1 MTLYKTT
8 QFFEIRLY
16 TFLFYHFTL
25 PFMNMNPKTTA
36 FLAGLFEGDGY
47 FGPVQFRLG
56 LCDQDIVEYV
66 AELLKTK
73 IRKIIPKNDSHQ
85 VLYETSLGRQ
95 NERDDLYFEL
105 YPWLGARRRMQV
117 RQALWQ
123 YPQSFFDQ
131 SLFDDPVKIELSQ
144 LPQIGEMSSEYTPS
158 PEEWAYFSGYFLAE
172 GSIGFDSR
180 SQQPYDRPSLNISS
194 TDQDVIAY
202 CAKLLSTPYREL
214 NRRTKKG
221 KKVFTITL
229 TNFEKLQWT
238 LKNIFPFVSVS
249 SRHRKKVEKALEEME
264 TRIDARRHS
273 SIQKSIRLNLQK
285 ELDMFEPKNAPNVD
299 WEELASI
306 FQERSFVYFVDTPST
321 YGIAKSVRLQ
331 VRSEDFQIIEKVAK
345 VFGKKVK
352 AIKHTKKT
360 KKPLYETQIEKKKYV
375 FWILKNVV
383 PFLTGNA
390 QMKVEE
396 ALHFFQSGDFLKSRD
411 YENPSPGKD
420 ENPDVE

>member
-8 QFFEIRLY
+8 QFFEIHLY
-16 TFLFYHFTL
+16 TFLFYHLFTL

-47 FGPVQFRLG
+47 FGAVQFKLELR
-56 LCDQDIVEYV
+56 DQDIVEYV
-66 AELLKTK
+66 AELLKTMVCVFTPEK
-73 IRKIIPKNDSHQ
+73 DYYQ
-85 VLYETSLGRQ
+85 VLYKTSLGRQ
-95 NERDDLYFEL
+95 NEREDLYFEL

-117 RQALWQ
+117 RKALWK
-123 YPQSFFDQ
+123 YPQ

-144 LPQIGEMSSEYTPS
+144 LPHIGEMPSEYTPS

-180 SQQPYDRPSLNISS
+180 SQQPYDRPSLNIES

-264 TRIDARRHS
+264 TRMDARRHS

-352 AIKHTKKT
+352 VIKHMKKT

-420 ENPDVE
+420 ENPDVK

>member
-180 SQQPYDRPSLNISS
+180 SQQPYDRPSVNISS

-221 KKVFTITL
+221 KKVFTINL

-264 TRIDARRHS
+264 TRMDARCHS

-396 ALHFFQSGDFLKSRD
+396 ALHFFQSGDFLKSRE

>member
-1 MTLYKTT
+1 M
-8 QFFEIRLY
+8 
-16 TFLFYHFTL
+16 
-25 PFMNMNPKTTA
+25 
-36 FLAGLFEGDGY
+36 
-47 FGPVQFRLG
+47 
-56 LCDQDIVEYV
+56 
-66 AELLKTK
+66 
-73 IRKIIPKNDSHQ
+73 
-85 VLYETSLGRQ
+85 GRQ

-180 SQQPYDRPSLNISS
+180 SQQPYDRPSLNIYS

-221 KKVFTITL
+221 KKVFTINL

-238 LKNIFPFVSVS
+238 LKNIFPFVSLS

-264 TRIDARRHS
+264 KRMDARRHPGT
-273 SIQKSIRLNLQK
+273 QKSIRLNLQK

-331 VRSEDFQIIEKVAK
+331 VTSEDFQIIEKVAK

>member
-1 MTLYKTT
+1 MVCV
-8 QFFEIRLY
+8 
-16 TFLFYHFTL
+16 FT
-25 PFMNMNPKTTA
+25 PEK
-36 FLAGLFEGDGY
+36 DY
-47 FGPVQFRLG
+47 
-56 LCDQDIVEYV
+56 Y
-66 AELLKTK
+66 
-73 IRKIIPKNDSHQ
+73 Q
-85 VLYETSLGRQ
+85 VLYKTSLGRQ
-95 NERDDLYFEL
+95 KEREDLYFEL

-180 SQQPYDRPSLNISS
+180 SQQPYDRPSLNIES

-214 NRRTKKG
+214 NRRTEKG
-221 KKVFTITL
+221 KKVFSINL

-264 TRIDARRHS
+264 TRMDARCHS

-411 YENPSPGKD
+411 YENPSSGKD
-420 ENPDVE
+420 ENPDVK

>member
-47 FGPVQFRLG
+47 FGAVQFKLELR
-56 LCDQDIVEYV
+56 DQDIVEYV
-66 AELLKTK
+66 AELLKTMVCVFTPEK
-73 IRKIIPKNDSHQ
+73 DYYQ
-85 VLYETSLGRQ
+85 VLYKTSLGRQ
-95 NERDDLYFEL
+95 KEREDLYFEL

-144 LPQIGEMSSEYTPS
+144 LPHIGEMPSEYTPS

-180 SQQPYDRPSLNISS
+180 SQQPYDRPSLNIYS

-264 TRIDARRHS
+264 TRMDARRHS